1 MLVSRKLS
9 GSLCTLF
16 LQFPHFRI
24 RCGNRALIASAW
36 YLNHR
41 LSSTQPKAESSS
53 LNLHPPHV
61 PESGGEKTY
70 PGHIIRLVDAIA
82 SMTLLEVADLT
93 ELLQKRLN
101 IKSPGGFM
109 PTMNMSS
116 VTAASP
122 QAEEVE
128 EEQAAVKSSFT
139 VKLIK
144 FDAAKKVPL
153 IKEIKQIVPEMNLV
167 QAKKFVE
174 SAPGNIKTDV
184 SREEAEEIKK
194 TLEGA
199 GATIEIE

>member
-1 MLVSRKLS
+1 
-9 GSLCTLF
+9 
-16 LQFPHFRI
+16 
-24 RCGNRALIASAW
+24 
-36 YLNHR
+36 
-41 LSSTQPKAESSS
+41 
-53 LNLHPPHV
+53 
-61 PESGGEKTY
+61 
-70 PGHIIRLVDAIA
+70 
-82 SMTLLEVADLT
+82 
-93 ELLQKRLN
+93 
-101 IKSPGGFM
+101 M

-174 SAPGNIKTDV
+174 VCSTKSNADCFLLSFTTVNKGN
-184 SREEAEEIKK
+184 
-194 TLEGA
+194 
-199 GATIEIE
+199 